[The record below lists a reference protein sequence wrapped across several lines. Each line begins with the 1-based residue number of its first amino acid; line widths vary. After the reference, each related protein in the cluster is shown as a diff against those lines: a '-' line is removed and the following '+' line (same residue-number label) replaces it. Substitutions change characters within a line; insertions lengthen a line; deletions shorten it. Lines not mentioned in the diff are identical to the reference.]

1 MRSGWGVEAAIV
13 FQDPMTSL
21 NATMRIGDQITESLR
36 YHLDMSHNE
45 ARQTAVALLRSVG
58 IPEPESRLRAY
69 PHQLSGGMRQRVTIA
84 IALACGPHLLVAD
97 EPTTALDVTIQKQIL
112 DLLETQKRE
121 RAMGM
126 ILITHDLGVVA
137 GRTDRIAVMYAGRVV
152 ERGPTRVLFHDR
164 RHPYTEGLLQSI
176 PRISNPATPGSR
188 SSQAA
193 AGPGEPARGLR
204 LRPRCRNA
212 QARCLEERP
221 SLVDIGKTTST
232 PASSRWGRPR
242 AARHW
247 PATWRRAR
255 RRPGCRSPATPPS
268 T

>member
-1 MRSGWGVEAAIV
+1 MSPRSGRRVIHPGPTAKAAAGGRRPPHRLRDPRGTLVAVDGVTPAGGQTLGVVGESGSGKTVLARSVLQLVSARNAGIGGSVRLAGRELVGLSAKAMRVWGVEAAIV

-36 YHLDMSHNE
+36 YHLDMSRNE
-45 ARQTAVALLRSVG
+45 ARTMAVALLRSVG

-112 DLLETQKRE
+112 DLLEAQKRE

-137 GRTDRIAVMYAGRVV
+137 GR
-152 ERGPTRVLFHDR
+152 PT
-164 RHPYTEGLLQSI
+164 
-176 PRISNPATPGSR
+176 ASR
-188 SSQAA
+188 
-193 AGPGEPARGLR
+193 
-204 LRPRCRNA
+204 
-212 QARCLEERP
+212 
-221 SLVDIGKTTST
+221 
-232 PASSRWGRPR
+232 
-242 AARHW
+242 
-247 PATWRRAR
+247 
-255 RRPGCRSPATPPS
+255 
-268 T
+268 